1 VTSRSDVRRHRAI
14 YGEEALG
21 VPWRLEPLHAALALT
36 GGLVRVFRPVIQVAM
51 LAMFH
56 TRQDLALRRTIAR
69 QSFVNLWS
77 VELSISRKVH
87 DCLGQLSLGC
97 DGGLVSSCQRSNLC
111 RVNQC
116 SVGARDSHRREFS
129 PETRRCTTIQE
140 VCA

>member
-1 VTSRSDVRRHRAI
+1 LLRHLLAVFGGRAEVTSRSDVRRHGAI
-14 YGEEALG
+14 YGGEALG

-87 DCLGQLSLGC
+87 DCLGQLSLEPIPIGQ
-97 DGGLVSSCQRSNLC
+97 LVYK
-111 RVNQC
+111 
-116 SVGARDSHRREFS
+116 
-129 PETRRCTTIQE
+129 
-140 VCA
+140 